1 MKTYNAQQHCPIC
14 KIIAGN
20 SIRVAKKGL
29 CLTHYQAYYRRLGPI
44 QSEQLE
50 YLRAAADISGDP
62 RWVGDVHDLFENVL
76 RHFPDLV
83 DKAAEPTPEPT
94 PEPVTEPTPEPVAEP
109 VAEPVTAT
117 PGTPDLRGVL
127 GTLADTLEGMEGAVS
142 QGQLDDLKKEIL
154 EEVKVGQTVRL
165 PVSVQE
171 PTQTQAEPVHAMFD
185 AILALVSAG
194 VNTCLVGP
202 PGSGKTHMAGQ
213 IARALGL
220 EFFQTGAILQK
231 YELTGYQTA
240 TGEYIRSALRD
251 AFEFGGLFLWDE
263 FDASAPDAIVAFNA
277 LMENDRADFPDGMVA
292 RHPDFRIIASANTYL
307 TGATVEFVGR
317 NGLDG
322 ASINRFAVVTL
333 EEDERLAC
341 AISGID
347 ADAAGADT
355 LDTSNVWREYDAE
368 HYQALQA
375 DRASAWADF
384 VFRAKRSAKELE
396 VRHIIGTRQ
405 VKLGAQLI
413 RTVTELEGNR
423 VRVFTVDFLKDI
435 LVWKGLAPDTQ
446 KKIVEG
452 L

>member
-1 MKTYNAQQHCPIC
+1 MKTFNAQQHCPIC
-14 KIIAGN
+14 KIIAGD
-20 SIRVAKKGL
+20 SIRVVKKGL
-29 CLTHYQAYYRRLGPI
+29 CLTHYQAYYRRLDPI

-50 YLRAAADISGDP
+50 YLREAADISEGP
-62 RWVGDVHDLFENVL
+62 WLVGGIHDLIENLL

-83 DKAAEPTPEPT
+83 DKATEPTPEPT
-94 PEPVTEPTPEPVAEP
+94 PPEPVTEPVTT
-109 VAEPVTAT
+109 PVTTT

-142 QGQLDDLKKEIL
+142 QGQLDALKREIL
-154 EEVKVGQTVRL
+154 EEVRAGQTVRL

-171 PTQTQAEPVHAMFD
+171 PTQTQAEPVHAYFN
-185 AILALVSAG
+185 AILSLVSGG

-220 EFFQTGAILQK
+220 EFYQTGAILQK

-263 FDASAPDAIVAFNA
+263 WDASAPDAIVAFNA
-277 LMENDRADFPDGMVA
+277 LLENDRADFPDGMVS
-292 RHPDFRIIASANTYL
+292 RHPDFRVIASANTYL

-341 AISGID
+341 AISGVD

-355 LDTSNVWREYDAE
+355 LDTSDVWKEYDSD

-375 DRASAWADF
+375 DRVSAWADF
-384 VFRAKRSAKELE
+384 VFRAKRSAKELG

-413 RTVTELEGNR
+413 RNVTELEGGR
-423 VRVFTVDFLKDI
+423 VRVFTIDFLKDI